1 MKRKPKWI
9 LVVVV
14 VALAVAVAVAVT
26 VAVGDSCSE
35 AVRSVHTRQQV
46 AATRRGDRSIHVYR
60 TGD

>member
-14 VALAVAVAVAVT
+14 VAVA

-35 AVRSVHTRQQV
+35 AVRSVHTRRQV
-46 AATRRGDRSIHVYR
+46 AATHRGDRSVHVYR
-60 TGD
+60 TGY